1 MGEERYTYDAFI
13 SYRHLPLDMAVAKRL
28 QELLERYRP
37 PRQLKTAHTDR
48 IRRGIPGPDGAADQ
62 RRPGGRISRRLF
74 LQSGTWW

>member
-37 PRQLKTAHTDR
+37 PR
-48 IRRGIPGPDGAADQ
+48 
-62 RRPGGRISRRLF
+62 
-74 LQSGTWW
+74 